1 MTRQE
6 HLAFCSVC
14 TNRSFNPKFGIV
26 CGLTKEVAN
35 FDPTCAD
42 FKEDA
47 AELRIAHE
55 KVAEEKLIEKKTIN
69 NRINKARIALFL
81 IGGLY
86 VIVGFLEAY
95 VLPEHELLYGIIDW
109 VVAGIFIGLG
119 VWSYKAPVPSLISG
133 LVVYVTLVLLLA
145 AIDVSTLFQG
155 VIWKVAIIYYL
166 IHGIKTAREEAKLVK
181 KSNADLLDEF

>member
-14 TNRSFNPKFGIV
+14 LNRSFDPKQGIV
-26 CGLTKEVAN
+26 CGLTKEVAH
-35 FDPTCAD
+35 FDPTCID

-55 KVAEEKLIEKKTIN
+55 KVAEEKSIKKKT
-69 NRINKARIALFL
+69 INKARIALFL

-119 VWSYKAPVPSLISG
+119 VWSYKAPVPSLITG

>member
-55 KVAEEKLIEKKTIN
+55 KVAEEKSIKQKT
-69 NRINKARIALFL
+69 INKARIALFL

-95 VLPEHELLYGIIDW
+95 VLPGHELLYGIIDW

-119 VWSYKAPVPSLISG
+119 VWSYKAPVPSLITG
-133 LVVYVTLVLLLA
+133 LVVYVAIMLLLA
-145 AIDVSTLFQG
+145 AIDASTLFRG

>member
-1 MTRQE
+1 LTRQD

-55 KVAEEKLIEKKTIN
+55 KVAEEKSIKKKT
-69 NRINKARIALFL
+69 INKARIALFL

-95 VLPEHELLYGIIDW
+95 VLPGHELLYGIIDW

-119 VWSYKAPVPSLISG
+119 VWSYKAPVPSLITG
-133 LVVYVTLVLLLA
+133 LVVYVAIMLLLA
-145 AIDVSTLFQG
+145 AIDASTLFRG

>member
-14 TNRSFNPKFGIV
+14 TNRSFDPKQGIV

-42 FKEDA
+42 YIEDEKEKA
-47 AELRIAHE
+47 FEE
-55 KVAEEKLIEKKTIN
+55 VKVEEKKSVKKKTIN
-69 NRINKARIALFL
+69 RARIALFL

-86 VIVGFLEAY
+86 VLVGFLEAY
-95 VLPEHELLYGIIDW
+95 VMPGHELLYGIIDW

-119 VWSYKAPVPSLISG
+119 VWSYKAPVPSLITG
-133 LVVYVTLVLLLA
+133 LVVYVAIMLLLA
-145 AIDVSTLFQG
+145 AIDVSTLFRG

>member
-1 MTRQE
+1 LTRQD

-55 KVAEEKLIEKKTIN
+55 KVAEEKSNKKKTIS
-69 NRINKARIALFL
+69 KARIALFL

-95 VLPEHELLYGIIDW
+95 VLPGHELLYGIIDW

-119 VWSYKAPVPSLISG
+119 VWSYKAPVPSLITG
-133 LVVYVTLVLLLA
+133 LVVYVAIMLLLA
-145 AIDVSTLFQG
+145 VIDVSTLFRG

>member
-14 TNRSFNPKFGIV
+14 TNRSFDPKQGIV

-35 FDPTCAD
+35 FDPTCVD
-42 FKEDA
+42 YKEDPS
-47 AELRIAHE
+47 EMRIENE
-55 KVAEEKLIEKKTIN
+55 KVAEKQTEKKKT
-69 NRINKARIALFL
+69 INKARIALFI

-86 VIVGFLEAY
+86 VLVGFQEAY
-95 VLPEHELLYGIIDW
+95 VLPGHELLFGIIDW
-109 VVAGIFIGLG
+109 IVAGIFIGLG
-119 VWSYKAPVPSLISG
+119 VWSYKAPVPSLITG
-133 LVVYVTLVLLLA
+133 LVVYVAIMLLLA
-145 AIDVSTLFQG
+145 AIDVSTLFRG

>member
-1 MTRQE
+1 MTRQD

-42 FKEDA
+42 FKEDV
-47 AELRIAHE
+47 AEMRIANE
-55 KVAEEKLIEKKTIN
+55 KVVEKQSEKTKT
-69 NRINKARIALFL
+69 INKARIALFL

-95 VLPEHELLYGIIDW
+95 VLPGHELLYGIIDW

-119 VWSYKAPVPSLISG
+119 VWSYKAPVPSLITG
-133 LVVYVTLVLLLA
+133 LVVYVAIMLLLA
-145 AIDVSTLFQG
+145 SIDSSTLFRG
-155 VIWKVAIIYYL
+155 VIWKIAIIYYL

>member
-6 HLAFCSVC
+6 YLAFCSVC
-14 TNRSFNPKFGIV
+14 TNRSFDPKQGIV

-42 FKEDA
+42 YKED
-47 AELRIAHE
+47 E
-55 KVAEEKLIEKKTIN
+55 KEKAFEEVKIEEKKSVKKKTIN
-69 NRINKARIALFL
+69 RARIALFL

-86 VIVGFLEAY
+86 VLVGFLEAY
-95 VLPEHELLYGIIDW
+95 VLPGHELLYGIIDW

-119 VWSYKAPVPSLISG
+119 VWSYKAPVPSLITG
-133 LVVYVTLVLLLA
+133 LVVYVAIMLLLA
-145 AIDVSTLFQG
+145 AIDVSTLFRG